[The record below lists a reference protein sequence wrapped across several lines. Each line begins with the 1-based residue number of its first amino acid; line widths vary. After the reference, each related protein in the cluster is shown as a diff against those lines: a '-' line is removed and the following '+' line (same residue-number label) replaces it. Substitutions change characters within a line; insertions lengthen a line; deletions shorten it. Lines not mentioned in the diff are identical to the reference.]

1 MIITKSVKQI
11 IIINFIVFAVTYL
24 LSLSGFYL
32 NNILALFPIY
42 SDYFHLIQLI
52 THLFAHA
59 NFNHVFFNMLFLFL
73 FGPDVEKY
81 FGYKNFWKLYIAA
94 GLFSSGLY
102 CLIDSIPILGA
113 SGAVFAIMTAYIFTN
128 YKDTV
133 SVLSVNIKSYIFIL
147 FFIFTELYLSIFSRG
162 DNIGHWAHVFGS
174 IFGCLFLIIYKK
186 IKKNI

>member
-42 SDYFHLIQLI
+42 SDYFHPLQLI

-73 FGPDVEKY
+73 FGSDVEKY
-81 FGYKNFWKLYIAA
+81 FGSIGNF
-94 GLFSSGLY
+94 F
-102 CLIDSIPILGA
+102 
-113 SGAVFAIMTAYIFTN
+113 
-128 YKDTV
+128 
-133 SVLSVNIKSYIFIL
+133 NIKPISGVYSFNPP
-147 FFIFTELYLSIFSRG
+147 YLP
-162 DNIGHWAHVFGS
+162 
-174 IFGCLFLIIYKK
+174 
-186 IKKNI
+186 